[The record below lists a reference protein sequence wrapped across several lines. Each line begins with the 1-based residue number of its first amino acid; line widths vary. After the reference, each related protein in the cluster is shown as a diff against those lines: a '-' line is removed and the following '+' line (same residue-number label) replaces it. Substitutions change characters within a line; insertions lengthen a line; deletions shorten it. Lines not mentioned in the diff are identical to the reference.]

1 MTQLFH
7 VAVADFLREPLAE
20 ERRILGDIACVEAL
34 DAMSE
39 EDLFGRIERADA
51 IMLYHF
57 VSLGEAVISRLERC
71 RLIVRCGV
79 GIDNVDRE
87 AAARRGIPVANVP
100 DYGAEEVAD
109 SAIGMLLSLTR
120 GINFFNARMRLDG
133 SRWTYETGRPLVRLR
148 GRKLGIVGLGRIGTA
163 TALRAKSL
171 GMQVLFYDP
180 YLPDGVD
187 KALGV
192 TRIESLDDLFAQSHA
207 VSLHCPATPETEGLV
222 DARLIGLMHP
232 GSYLVNTARGAVVD
246 AGAVLAA
253 LDSGHLAGAALDVLV
268 TEPPLPEDPLLV
280 AWRDPT
286 HVVHDRLILNP
297 HSAFYCEEG
306 LLEMRTKGSENCR
319 RALLGE
325 RIRNVVNGVAVS
337 ALGRRPS

>member
-1 MTQLFH
+1 MAHGRNSLRPIVLLRSSFVAQLFH
-7 VAVADFLREPLAE
+7 VAVADFLREPLVE

-34 DAMSE
+34 DAMCE

-57 VSLGEAVISRLERC
+57 VTLGEAVISRLERC

-79 GIDNVDRE
+79 GVDNIDRE

-120 GINFFNARMRLDG
+120 GINFFNSRMRLDG

-148 GRKLGIVGLGRIGTA
+148 GRKLGIVGLGRIGVA

-192 TRIESLDDLFAQSHA
+192 TR
-207 VSLHCPATPETEGLV
+207 V
-222 DARLIGLMHP
+222 DP

-246 AGAVLAA
+246 AGAVLVA
-253 LDSGHLAGAALDVLV
+253 LESGHLAGAALDVLV
-268 TEPPLPEDPLLV
+268 TEPPSEEDPLLV
-280 AWRDPT
+280 AWRDSG
-286 HVVHDRLILNP
+286 HVAHDRLILNP

-337 ALGRRPS
+337 SLVPRGS